1 MAAHAAMVDGLHE
14 QLLESK
20 NRFVAFPSSLKAFLE
35 SEELILDGDMT
46 IKLYKFNGE
55 RSVLF
60 FALLDDIIEVF
71 CC

>member
-20 NRFVAFPSSLKAFLE
+20 NRFVAFPSRLKAFLK
-35 SEELILDGDMT
+35 SEELMLDGGVT

-55 RSVLF
+55 RHVL
-60 FALLDDIIEVF
+60 VF
-71 CC
+71 CCA